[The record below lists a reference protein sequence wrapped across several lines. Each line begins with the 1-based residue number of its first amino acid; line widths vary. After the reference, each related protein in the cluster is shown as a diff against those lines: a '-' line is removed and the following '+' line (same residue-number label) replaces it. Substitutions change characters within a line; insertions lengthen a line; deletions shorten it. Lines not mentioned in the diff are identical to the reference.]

1 MSALALTISGGM
13 ILLVLG
19 AFVCNKWGF
28 RSFFGIVPA
37 LIASFWI
44 AGAYVDIFSFLIL
57 SLVIGCITGFSFR
70 FAKSLQFLLLLSS
83 VLVFLVSYAHYYYM
97 YGSRNIDIIG
107 ETKTQLTEMIRST
120 ASSTVE
126 ADKSIDFLNQSASI
140 LKKIMPYYY
149 FLNGLFM
156 TMVGYLLL
164 RMTLFRER
172 FGYFIQ
178 GVEKFRVNDFLI
190 FVLIAGIVA
199 VALTIRKNGVI
210 FWAAMNVLLTVGT
223 LYLVQS
229 FGIIK
234 HLLLR
239 KKLPTVILPVIV
251 VTALF
256 LGMYVSVVTAFILTG
271 IGVLDLWADFRGFTA
286 KPTGPTDEDI

>member
-1 MSALALTISGGM
+1 MSALAFTISGGM
-13 ILLVLG
+13 TLLILG
-19 AFVCNKWGF
+19 AFSCNKWGF
-28 RSFFGIVPA
+28 RAFFGIVPA
-37 LIASFWI
+37 VIASFWF
-44 AGAYVDIFSFLIL
+44 ASAYIDIFLFLIL
-57 SLVIGCITGFSFR
+57 SLVIGCITGFAFR
-70 FAKSLQFLLLLSS
+70 FTKSLQFLLLLSS

-126 ADKSIDFLNQSASI
+126 ADKSIEFLDQSVSI

-164 RMTLFRER
+164 RIILFRER
-172 FGYFIQ
+172 FGYSIQ
-178 GVEKFRVNDFLI
+178 GIEKFRLNDFLI
-190 FVLIAGIVA
+190 FVLIAGIGA
-199 VALTIRKNGVI
+199 VALSIRKNSVI
-210 FWAAMNVLLTVGT
+210 FWVSMNVLLTVGT

-234 HLLLR
+234 HMLL
-239 KKLPTVILPVIV
+239 KKKFPLIILPIIV